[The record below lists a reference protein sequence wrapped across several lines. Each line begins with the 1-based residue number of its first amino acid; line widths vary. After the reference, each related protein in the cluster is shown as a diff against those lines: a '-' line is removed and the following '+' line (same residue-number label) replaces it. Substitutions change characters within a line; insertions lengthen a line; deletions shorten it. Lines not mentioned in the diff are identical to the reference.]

1 MTPADRAR
9 IAAEWGID
17 PAAIPEPRIIPRG
30 VSGEPPP
37 CHWSEMR
44 LRDGRILRRL
54 WRMKKLAKAEGRLQ

>member
-1 MTPADRAR
+1 MTQRQPKVRVQSS
-9 IAAEWGID
+9 
-17 PAAIPEPRIIPRG
+17 G